1 MEEKSIYI
9 IGFSLYLPVLIA
21 CIILYLKN
29 NITNIKFL
37 ISSVLFVAIF
47 NIIYLISIRI
57 LDNSYEGI
65 LLVYASIVLNLI
77 SIPTII
83 VLFILRFFLK
93 K

>member
-9 IGFSLYLPVLIA
+9 IGFSLYLPVLLV

-37 ISSVLFVAIF
+37 ILSILLVVIL
-47 NIIYLISIRI
+47 NIIYLISFRI
-57 LDNSYEGI
+57 FDNSYGGI

-83 VLFILRFFLK
+83 VLFILRVLK

>member
-9 IGFSLYLPVLIA
+9 IGFSLYLPVLLV
-21 CIILYLKN
+21 CILLYLKN

-37 ISSVLFVAIF
+37 ILSILLVVIL
-47 NIIYLISIRI
+47 NIIYLISFRI
-57 LDNSYEGI
+57 FDNSYGGI

-83 VLFILRFFLK
+83 VLFILRVLK

>member
-1 MEEKSIYI
+1 MEEKLIYI
-9 IGFSLYLPVLIA
+9 IGFSLYLPVLLV

-37 ISSVLFVAIF
+37 ILSILLVVIL
-47 NIIYLISIRI
+47 NIIYLISFRI
-57 LDNSYEGI
+57 FDNSYGGI

-83 VLFILRFFLK
+83 VLFILRVLK